1 MYSVS
6 SVGTFQDGRSGWN
19 MAAVSVPRGK
29 SFQDAKLRFDD
40 VLTALTQRNG
50 TVVFNSAG
58 GFIPK
63 LASICFSI
71 CGELQLPLAVN
82 MYLTN
87 PGQATSAPPHTDK

>member
-1 MYSVS
+1 MKRIGVFVGTIGIVMYTQTASL
-6 SVGTFQDGRSGWN
+6 VGTFQDGRSGWN

-63 LASICFSI
+63 LASICLSI
-71 CGELQLPLAVN
+71 SGELQLPLAVN
-82 MYLTN
+82 M
-87 PGQATSAPPHTDK
+87 